1 VGWYPQPCPRS
12 TVHHSS
18 QPGYSISLSEAA
30 GSSAS
35 CWSLF
40 LQSSVLI
47 VPEEGAM
54 ANFLLLSRSPLTGR
68 PYSRSRQ
75 STRQHGLV
83 VLLLVPRVVK
93 RHLEGKEWCG
103 GQERRCWWTFALIL
117 YNKTRCTMVAWD
129 EPSLRLL
136 ARWSACYIGEETPL
150 TWFTR

>member
-1 VGWYPQPCPRS
+1 
-12 TVHHSS
+12 VHHSS

-75 STRQHGLV
+75 STRHSGAWSRSS
-83 VLLLVPRVVK
+83 PSCTTGSEAASR
-93 RHLEGKEWCG
+93 REGMMW
-103 GQERRCWWTFALIL
+103 RA
-117 YNKTRCTMVAWD
+117 
-129 EPSLRLL
+129 
-136 ARWSACYIGEETPL
+136 GEKMLMDFCSDTI
-150 TWFTR
+150 